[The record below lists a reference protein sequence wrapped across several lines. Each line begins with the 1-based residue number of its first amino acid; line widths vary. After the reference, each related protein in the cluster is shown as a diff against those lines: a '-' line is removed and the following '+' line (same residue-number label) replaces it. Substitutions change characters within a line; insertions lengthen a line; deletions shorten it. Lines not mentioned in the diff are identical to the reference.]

1 MTAAWIGLIGSVIVG
16 LLTLAGVV
24 YQSNKQADRMDAT
37 LEKAQAVT
45 DVKIDELTREVREHN
60 NFARRMPVVEE
71 QIKVINHRL
80 SDLEKGE

>member
-24 YQSNKQADRMDAT
+24 YQSNKQADRFDAS
-37 LEKAQAVT
+37 LEKEQAVT
-45 DVKIDELTREVREHN
+45 NVKLEELTREVREHN

-71 QIKVINHRL
+71 QIKVINQRL
-80 SDLEKGE
+80 DGLEKGA